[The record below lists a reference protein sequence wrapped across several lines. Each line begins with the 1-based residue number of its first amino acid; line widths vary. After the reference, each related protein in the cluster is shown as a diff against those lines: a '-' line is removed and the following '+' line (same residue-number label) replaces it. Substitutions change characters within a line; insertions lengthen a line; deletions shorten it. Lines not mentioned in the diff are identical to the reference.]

1 MVSMVLDRYLARC
14 DEAIG
19 SLLRMLKMLLTNP
32 TYKSF
37 FFFKTSVFFFSNVSI
52 RRICILGQF

>member
-37 FFFKTSVFFFSNVSI
+37 FFLRQAFFF
-52 RRICILGQF
+52 F

>member
-32 TYKSF
+32 TCKSF
-37 FFFKTSVFFFSNVSI
+37 FFLRQAFFFSNVSI